1 MKRRE
6 FIKFVSGAA
15 ALSWPPTAG
24 AQQSALPTV
33 GFLRSATL
41 ADLPHWVSAFRQGLK
56 EAGFV
61 EGQNAAIEYP

>member
-15 ALSWPPTAG
+15 ALSWPLTAG